1 MEYRKKCNTCGKIFC
16 YTDKDLRENES
27 NAAMG
32 ALESVGSLASMLG
45 GGTIFHTQYLTNQ
58 ANRHNDKVVDYNKCP
73 NCNSTNVSLLSADE
87 WEELKEEEAKPKGKL
102 AAISSG
108 ATPESLLKRAMIFL
122 EDGEWASARA
132 YCEACLEIEP
142 ENAQAYLG
150 KLMAKRKVRQINDL
164 GSCEEPIAQ
173 EKDYEKIMRFGDE
186 SIQNEVKGYNDTIL
200 ARIEEERLTA
210 LYNKADRLMDAA
222 KNEDAYWAAARAF
235 QSIAGFKDADEKA
248 EMCKRRIDELR
259 EEAQAEMERKAEEL
273 RIAEEKDK
281 AFIECGK
288 KILSIVLP
296 IAMVICA
303 AIIVITR
310 LLM

>member
-58 ANRHNDKVVDYNKCP
+58 ANRHNDKIVDYNKCP
-73 NCNSTNVSLLSADE
+73 NCNSSNVSLLSADE
-87 WEELKEEEAKPKGKL
+87 WEELKEEGAKSEGKPS
-102 AAISSG
+102 AISSG

-122 EDGEWASARA
+122 EDGEWASAKA
-132 YCEACLEIEP
+132 YCEACLDMEP
-142 ENAQAYLG
+142 ENARAYLG

-164 GSCEEPIAQ
+164 GSCKEPIAQ

-186 SIQNEVKGYNDTIL
+186 SIQNEVKGYNDTII

-210 LYNKADRLMDAA
+210 LYNKAERLMDAA
-222 KNEDAYWAAARAF
+222 KNENAYLTAAGAF
-235 QSIAGFKDADEKA
+235 QSISGFKDADAKA

-281 AFIECGK
+281 AFIERGK

-296 IAMVICA
+296 IATVICA